1 MGTRHEDQPPEHWA
15 GAASLDPTPVWKQYL
30 LIGLG
35 VLGALVLVVAY
46 FALGVIA
53 GAMAS
58 SGNKSSSTTAPTT
71 PPLSAP
77 TTGAQPASAAPAPAA
92 PAPAGKQWVVIKQF
106 AGDGIKDTEQF
117 TVGSEWRIDW
127 DYTPPQYGGII
138 QIYVYDSKNS
148 FFKRTILPRSVFG

>member
-92 PAPAGKQWVVIKQF
+92 PAPAGNRL
-106 AGDGIKDTEQF
+106 A
-117 TVGSEWRIDW
+117 S
-127 DYTPPQYGGII
+127 
-138 QIYVYDSKNS
+138 S
-148 FFKRTILPRSVFG
+148 RS